1 MYTIGQVSAMFN
13 LPVST
18 LRYYDK
24 EGFFPNLERKGNIRY
39 FSDNELEALRIIEC
53 LKKSG
58 LEIKDIKQ
66 FFIWVSEGSSSYEKR
81 KELFETRKSA
91 VETEI
96 QELQKT
102 LFLLKFKCWY
112 YETAM
117 KDGNEDAINAML
129 PDKLPKI
136 CRNYMIKGMTD
147 FCFLHQI
154 VKETIGVGVN
164 EKAVLRFY
172 QTALSFT
179 SISIFPWRTK
189 SRPFRHY
196 LWEFNLCSLL

>member
-66 FFIWVSEGSSSYEKR
+66 FFIWVSEGSSR
-81 KELFETRKSA
+81 
-91 VETEI
+91 
-96 QELQKT
+96 
-102 LFLLKFKCWY
+102 Y
-112 YETAM
+112 YETAI

-129 PDKLPKI
+129 PDKLPKNI
-136 CRNYMIKGMTD
+136 QKLYDKGHD
-147 FCFLHQI
+147 
-154 VKETIGVGVN
+154 
-164 EKAVLRFY
+164 
-172 QTALSFT
+172 
-179 SISIFPWRTK
+179 
-189 SRPFRHY
+189 
-196 LWEFNLCSLL
+196 

>member
-1 MYTIGQVSAMFN
+1 MYTIGQVSTMFD

-58 LEIKDIKQ
+58 LEIK
-66 FFIWVSEGSSSYEKR
+66 
-81 KELFETRKSA
+81 ELFETRKSA

-102 LFLLKFKCWY
+102 LSLLKFKCWY

-129 PDKLPKI
+129 PDKLPENIQKL
-136 CRNYMIKGMTD
+136 Y
-147 FCFLHQI
+147 
-154 VKETIGVGVN
+154 N
-164 EKAVLRFY
+164 EGHK
-172 QTALSFT
+172 
-179 SISIFPWRTK
+179 
-189 SRPFRHY
+189 
-196 LWEFNLCSLL
+196 

>member
-1 MYTIGQVSAMFN
+1 MYTIGQVSTMFD

-66 FFIWVSEGSSSYEKR
+66 FFLWVSEGSASYR
-81 KELFETRKSA
+81 KKGKNYLKPRKSA

-96 QELQKT
+96 QELTKNF
-102 LFLLKFKCWY
+102 FLYLKFKCWY
-112 YETAM
+112 YRNSNRKTVM
-117 KDGNEDAINAML
+117 KMLINAML
-129 PDKLPKI
+129 PDKLPRKHNK
-136 CRNYMIKGMTD
+136 NYITKVINN
-147 FCFLHQI
+147 FFALKLFEI
-154 VKETIGVGVN
+154 TI
-164 EKAVLRFY
+164 
-172 QTALSFT
+172 
-179 SISIFPWRTK
+179 
-189 SRPFRHY
+189 
-196 LWEFNLCSLL
+196 

>member
-66 FFIWVSEGSSSYEKR
+66 FFIWVSEGSSKKGKNYLKPEN
-81 KELFETRKSA
+81 
-91 VETEI
+91 
-96 QELQKT
+96 Q
-102 LFLLKFKCWY
+102 LLKLKFRNFK
-112 YETAM
+112 
-117 KDGNEDAINAML
+117 
-129 PDKLPKI
+129 KLSP
-136 CRNYMIKGMTD
+136 
-147 FCFLHQI
+147 
-154 VKETIGVGVN
+154 
-164 EKAVLRFY
+164 
-172 QTALSFT
+172 S
-179 SISIFPWRTK
+179 
-189 SRPFRHY
+189 
-196 LWEFNLCSLL
+196 

>member
-1 MYTIGQVSAMFN
+1 MYTIGQVSTMFD

-66 FFIWVSEGSSSYEKR
+66 FFLWVSEGSSSYEKR
-81 KELFETRKSA
+81 KKLFEARKSA
-91 VETEI
+91 VET
-96 QELQKT
+96 LS
-102 LFLLKFKCWY
+102 LLKFKCWY

-129 PDKLPKI
+129 PDKLPENIQKL
-136 CRNYMIKGMTD
+136 Y
-147 FCFLHQI
+147 
-154 VKETIGVGVN
+154 N
-164 EKAVLRFY
+164 EG
-172 QTALSFT
+172 
-179 SISIFPWRTK
+179 
-189 SRPFRHY
+189 H
-196 LWEFNLCSLL
+196 E

>member
-1 MYTIGQVSAMFN
+1 M
-13 LPVST
+13 
-18 LRYYDK
+18 
-24 EGFFPNLERKGNIRY
+24 RY

-102 LFLLKFKCWY
+102 LSLLKFKCWY

-136 CRNYMIKGMTD
+136 YRNYMIKGMTD
-147 FCFLHQI
+147 FCFLHQTGI
-154 VKETIGVGVN
+154 YLEDFIIH
-164 EKAVLRFY
+164 
-172 QTALSFT
+172 S
-179 SISIFPWRTK
+179 
-189 SRPFRHY
+189 SRNFI
-196 LWEFNLCSLL
+196 CSSV